1 MTPSRQDPPL
11 GGPDDDGQD
20 GPIDDFD
27 VPLRGW
33 LDPEDRLWRH
43 PSEFEPR
50 EPGARGAVPSPS
62 LLHHHRSTAMVL
74 VGAGAVLAAVAW
86 VIILLSPSS
95 DHPTVADSG
104 GAMTD
109 APLTTL
115 ASNTRAIPSAANA
128 AGQSL
133 VQLRASTSH
142 GEVSLV
148 GVAVAEGGLVA
159 TTANGLNGLRSI
171 DMVGR
176 DGKLLRASV
185 VGVDRDSD
193 VALVNVP
200 DDVPVAPFA
209 DDSYLGTGSGDMILS
224 MTSRHSAYAL
234 ECTPGAIT
242 AIGIPIPSG
251 EASGM
256 PAITSSAS
264 APSVESGDPLL
275 NDSGDVIGI
284 LYNAPNPEPTFLPAQ
299 LVLGVS
305 DDLRSVG
312 RVTHGWLG
320 VEGADGAGTGGAMVS
335 SIMAGSPAAS
345 SLRPG
350 EVITKLGSY
359 PIRNMAELRAR
370 LYVLAPDTRVVLS
383 VVNGTETKVVAVTLS
398 PSP

>member
-1 MTPSRQDPPL
+1 VPPSRQDPAF
-11 GGPDDDGQD
+11 GGPDDDGPD
-20 GPIDDFD
+20 GSSDDFD

-33 LDPEDRLWRH
+33 IDPEDRLWRH
-43 PSEFEPR
+43 PSELESLGL
-50 EPGARGAVPSPS
+50 GAQDVTPAPS
-62 LLHHHRSTAMVL
+62 LIHYHRSKTMVL

-95 DHPTVADSG
+95 DHPTVANAN
-104 GAMTD
+104 GAMSD

-115 ASNTRAIPSAANA
+115 ASNTQTIPSAANA

-159 TTANGLNGLRSI
+159 TTANGLSGLRSLG
-171 DMVGR
+171 MVGS

-185 VGVDRDSD
+185 VGIDRDSD

-209 DDSYLGTGSGDMILS
+209 DDNSLGTGSGDMTLS
-224 MTSRHSAYAL
+224 MTTSRSTDAL
-234 ECTPGAIT
+234 KCTPGAIT
-242 AIGIPIPSG
+242 AIGIPIASG

-256 PAITSSAS
+256 PAITSSVAR
-264 APSVESGDPLL
+264 PSFESGDPLL
-275 NDSGDVIGI
+275 NDSGEVIGI
-284 LYNAPNPEPTFLPAQ
+284 LYNSPNPAPTFLPAQ

-305 DDLRSVG
+305 DDLRSAG

-320 VEGADGAGTGGAMVS
+320 VEGTDGSGTGGAVVS

-350 EVITKLGSY
+350 EIITKLGSY
-359 PIRNMAELRAR
+359 PIRSMAELRAR
-370 LYVLAPDTRVVLS
+370 LYVLAPDTKVVLS
-383 VVNGTETKVVAVTLS
+383 VVNGTATRVVAVTLS